1 MNSTEKNFESEFEI
15 KIDNNMNGKELKLVI
30 QKLSISI
37 WNRLC
42 EENKNQ
48 QMKIHQD
55 QNMQLAQR
63 LYVLTSIHVFRFD
76 RDATS
81 QINHSDYKINETFLH

>member
-1 MNSTEKNFESEFEI
+1 MDQILVNVDSQDLWINLFLQMNSTEKNFESDFEI

-37 WNRLC
+37 WNRLY

-48 QMKIHQD
+48 QMKIYQD
-55 QNMQLAQR
+55 KNTQLAHQ
-63 LYVLTSIHVFRFD
+63 LYFNQYPCI
-76 RDATS
+76 
-81 QINHSDYKINETFLH
+81 KIR

>member
-15 KIDNNMNGKELKLVI
+15 KIDNSMNGKELKLVI

-42 EENKNQ
+42 EENKN
-48 QMKIHQD
+48 
-55 QNMQLAQR
+55 
-63 LYVLTSIHVFRFD
+63 
-76 RDATS
+76 
-81 QINHSDYKINETFLH
+81 